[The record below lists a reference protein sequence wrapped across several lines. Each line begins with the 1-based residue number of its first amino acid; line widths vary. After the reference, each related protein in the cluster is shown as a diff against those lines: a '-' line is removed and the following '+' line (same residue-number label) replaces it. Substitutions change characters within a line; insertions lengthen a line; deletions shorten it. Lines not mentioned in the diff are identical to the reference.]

1 MVSYGYDRDNAEKM
15 LEIMK
20 YQQGHAI
27 FCKSPPA
34 TIDRICK
41 STTLSFNLTIG

>member
-1 MVSYGYDRDNAEKM
+1 MVSYGYDRDNAEKV

-27 FCKSPPA
+27 FCKPPYTNYNPPIA
-34 TIDRICK
+34 LLLFVRVCWY
-41 STTLSFNLTIG
+41 